1 MNRKSRSIVKTAPA
15 PPPPPARAP
24 PPAGAPFGQ
33 IFKEGLIWGAGNAI
47 AGQAIR
53 SMLGFS
59 TAAPASTHSIP
70 SKSPKYTQCMLE
82 FNDEAACKH
91 LTENKG
97 E

>member
-1 MNRKSRSIVKTAPA
+1 MNRKSRSIVKTTPAPA
-15 PPPPPARAP
+15 PTPT
-24 PPAGAPFGQ
+24 PFGQ

-59 TAAPASTHSIP
+59 IAAPASTPSIP
-70 SKSPKYTQCMLE
+70 TKSPKYTQCMLE

-91 LTENKG
+91 LAENKG